1 MNYYAE
7 LKKILP
13 DPPLQSGTVVAF
25 AGGVATVQLP
35 GGGTIDARGE
45 ATVGDKVYVRNSVI
59 EGEAPNLPLEVIDV
73 DAT

>member
-45 ATVGDKVYVRNSVI
+45 AAVGDKVYVRNSVI